1 MLKFIRKI
9 LAKEKG
15 FQSFFVF
22 LQRKEIFIMKRTH
35 IVSAI
40 QETLHRVAP
49 DAKVILYGSEARGDA
64 RADSDIDL
72 LLLLDKEN
80 ITLED
85 KMQVTSPLYDIE
97 LENGIQINPFIESI
111 KKWGKRFTPF
121 YENIMKEGIVL

>member
-1 MLKFIRKI
+1 MTID
-9 LAKEKG
+9 
-15 FQSFFVF
+15 
-22 LQRKEIFIMKRTH
+22 
-35 IVSAI
+35 AI
-40 QETLHRVAP
+40 QAAVLDVVKEYPAITKVTLF
-49 DAKVILYGSEARGDA
+49 GS
-64 RADSDIDL
+64 RASGNSREDSDIDL